1 MNELGRR
8 AVHASGALVPLSY
21 VAGLVTWPQARYVW
35 TLVAVAAFVLE
46 ALRLLAGFDHA
57 IYDRLTRSYEQDNV
71 AGYALY
77 MLSGT
82 AVIWATGPAV
92 GVPAI
97 LMLALGD
104 PVSGLLSSGELRRV
118 KRPRVLVGMFL
129 VCLLLA
135 LPFVPP
141 VVAAAGALG
150 ATVADG
156 VKPVV
161 AGFVVDD
168 NLTIP
173 PLAAGA
179 MVAALAVVA

>member
-1 MNELGRR
+1 
-8 AVHASGALVPLSY
+8 
-21 VAGLVTWPQARYVW
+21 
-35 TLVAVAAFVLE
+35 
-46 ALRLLAGFDHA
+46 
-57 IYDRLTRSYEQDNV
+57 
-71 AGYALY
+71 

-129 VCLLLA
+129 ICLLLA
-135 LPFVPP
+135 LPFLPP

-150 ATVADG
+150 ATLADG
-156 VKPVV
+156 VKPRL
-161 AGFVVDD
+161 GGYVVDD

>member
-1 MNELGRR
+1 MSELGRR
-8 AVHASGALVPLSY
+8 AVHASGALVPLSH
-21 VAGLVTWPQARYVW
+21 VAGLLTWPQARYVW
-35 TLVAVAAFVLE
+35 TLVAVAAFGLE

-82 AVIWATGPAV
+82 AVI

-129 VCLLLA
+129 ICLVLA
-135 LPFVPP
+135 LPFLPP
-141 VVAAAGALG
+141 AVAAAGALG
-150 ATVADG
+150 ATLADG
-156 VKPVV
+156 IKPQLGGYVI
-161 AGFVVDD
+161 DD

-179 MVAALAVVA
+179 MVGALAFVA